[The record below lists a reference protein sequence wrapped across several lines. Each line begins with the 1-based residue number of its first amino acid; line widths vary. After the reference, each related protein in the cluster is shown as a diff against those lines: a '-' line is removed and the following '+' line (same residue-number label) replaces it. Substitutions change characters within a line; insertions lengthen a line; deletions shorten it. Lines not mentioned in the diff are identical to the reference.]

1 MDSSILKTMVKRKK
15 RQMRVRKKLH
25 GTSQRPRLTVFKSN
39 RNISA
44 QIINDDEGITLCS
57 FGSLQ
62 KDFKLPKE
70 VSPKSKEAAKLIGEK
85 IAELASAKS
94 IMKVVFDRGR
104 YKYHGIIA
112 SLAEAA
118 REKGLQF

>member
-1 MDSSILKTMVKRKK
+1 MDSSILKTIVKRKK

-39 RNISA
+39 RNISV

-57 FGSLQ
+57 FGTLQ

-85 IAELASAKS
+85 IAELATAKS
-94 IMKVVFDRGR
+94 IVKVVFDRGR
-104 YKYHGIIA
+104 YKYHGIVA

>member
-1 MDSSILKTMVKRKK
+1 MELE
-15 RQMRVRKKLH
+15 
-25 GTSQRPRLTVFKSN
+25 RPRLTVFKSN

-44 QIINDDEGITLCS
+44 QIINDDDGVTLCS
-57 FGSLQ
+57 FGTLQ

-70 VSPKSKEAAKLIGEK
+70 VSPKSKEAAKFIGEK

>member
-1 MDSSILKTMVKRKK
+1 MDSSILKTIVKRKK

-39 RNISA
+39 RNISV

-57 FGSLQ
+57 FGTLQ

-85 IAELASAKS
+85 IAELATAKS
-94 IMKVVFDRGR
+94 IVKVVFDRGR
-104 YKYHGIIA
+104 YKYHGIVA
-112 SLAEAA
+112 SLAKAA